1 MNSYAIILLLGLLA
15 AVLAAPQGFVQKTT
29 IIETGP
35 RGGFGG
41 GPGQFGRGGFG
52 GGPGSNYGPGG
63 GFGGRGGFGGG
74 PGSNYGPGGGF
85 GGRGGFGGG
94 PGNGFGGGPG
104 FGRGGPTIIKETI
117 IRGGK

>member
-15 AVLAAPQGFVQKTT
+15 AVMAAPQGFVKKTT
-29 IIETGP
+29 IIETSGP

-52 GGPGSNYGPGG
+52 GGPGY
-63 GFGGRGGFGGG
+63 GGRGGFGGG
-74 PGSNYGPGGGF
+74 PGNGFGGGPGY

>member
-1 MNSYAIILLLGLLA
+1 MNSYAIILPLGLLA
-15 AVLAAPQGFVQKTT
+15 AVMAAPQGFVKKTT
-29 IIETGP
+29 IIETSGP

-52 GGPGSNYGPGG
+52 GGPGY
-63 GFGGRGGFGGG
+63 GGRGGFGGG
-74 PGSNYGPGGGF
+74 PGNGFGGGPGY